1 MSHSVSNNNVPSS
14 DPYTDLL
21 ENMLTHCNPKDPAV
35 AGLILQVSN
44 KVTQQEM
51 QAREAQAKA
60 MQQLAGAQGE
70 ATQLKTASII
80 TGASSQMIGAVGSS
94 AMSGMQSFKEGSA
107 LKSYDN
113 KKTEFQTTL
122 GAKDKQIKDAGPGDA
137 QDNAVTDS
145 PKLTKLKQERAE
157 LISSHEQEMH
167 MERSKFEKSG
177 TMTQALGQMFHASGS
192 LGQGFGQAA
201 SENAENAKTMSQSA
215 ERGLADAQKSGDS
228 VVDSQQGL
236 ANAFAAQVKA
246 SVGA

>member
-1 MSHSVSNNNVPSS
+1 MSHPVSNNNVPSS
-14 DPYTDLL
+14 DAYTDLL

-51 QAREAQAKA
+51 LAREAQAKA

-80 TGASSQMIGAVGSS
+80 SGASSQMIGAAGSS
-94 AMSGMQSFKEGSA
+94 AMSGMQTAKETSA
-107 LKSYDN
+107 INSYDN
-113 KKTEFQTTL
+113 KKTTFQTKL
-122 GAKDKQIKDAGPGDA
+122 GKLDDKIKEAGPPDA
-137 QDNAVTDS
+137 ADPGVTDS
-145 PKLTKLKQERAE
+145 PELSKLKQERAQ
-157 LISSHEQEMH
+157 LVSSHEHDMH

-201 SENAENAKTMSQSA
+201 SENAENAKTMSQAA